1 MIVVLIENWLEK
13 ASFVCKHASVRRC
26 ASTAQ
31 VHTKPTV
38 GGQRHRGLGRARAQ
52 GGGAGD
58 HEVARALGRTSA
70 AWGELSLGETIG
82 RSSVSAP
89 LQAHTSAAA
98 DTRAPTAADTRAPTQ
113 ARPGV
118 LWQVAQTPQGLES
131 PFCPP
136 MRTDPS
142 TVRSPEM
149 MPVYCTPPLNC
160 TGPAVMAGCRE
171 HAAVSDQLRR
181 QRWACGWLAGLQLD
195 PATCTRASCKRA
207 RSD

>member
-58 HEVARALGRTSA
+58 HEVARALVRTSA

-136 MRTDPS
+136 MRTGPS

-149 MPVYCTPPLNC
+149 MPVYCTPPLELHRAC
-160 TGPAVMAGCRE
+160 SHGRVQGACSGERPAEA
-171 HAAVSDQLRR
+171 AAVGMRV
-181 QRWACGWLAGLQLD
+181 AGWPAARPCNLHPRVLQ
-195 PATCTRASCKRA
+195 ARAQ
-207 RSD
+207 